1 MRLVQRDEQADQ
13 RVRVMGSSQLNDD
26 ILLQRVAARDGDAL
40 LTLHQRYANLV
51 YSMAWR
57 VLQDVGL
64 AEEVTQDVFM
74 KLWRQGQR
82 YDPARGRFS
91 AWLLSVTRFA
101 AIDRLRREGR
111 QPLSIEVG
119 AGAPDEPD
127 GMEMLPATDHE
138 AWERGQHLRLL
149 LEQLPSEQRLVLEL
163 AYFGGLTHSELAE
176 QLGLPLG
183 TVKGRL
189 RLGLERLRGLWLENR
204 TNG

>member
-1 MRLVQRDEQADQ
+1 MT
-13 RVRVMGSSQLNDD
+13 SSNMEDGQL
-26 ILLQRVAARDGDAL
+26 LHAAARGDQDAL
-40 LTLHQRYANLV
+40 LTLHQRYVNLV

-64 AEEVTQDVFM
+64 AEEVTQDIFL
-74 KLWRQGQR
+74 KLWSKGHQ

-91 AWLLSVTRFA
+91 SWLLSVTRFA

-111 QPLSIEVG
+111 QPRQAEIATG
-119 AGAPDEPD
+119 DQDETAALE
-127 GMEMLPATDHE
+127 GLLPTDHA
-138 AWERGQHLRLL
+138 AWERGQHLRLVL
-149 LEQLPSEQRLVLEL
+149 AQLPPDQRQIIEL

-189 RLGLERLRGLWLENR
+189 RLGLEKLRSLWFDE
-204 TNG
+204 TGKKQ